1 MSKDVRVPLRALDGY
16 LQNLI
21 DKVFKILPMKEEQ
34 CSTLPS
40 YLRSLESELVG
51 CYKLWDELADEPQ
64 FLALINVVN
73 YLAVEEYDVAICK
86 REVFK
91 AIHLV
96 ESVKKNIRE
105 EG

>member
-34 CSTLPS
+34 CGTLPS

-73 YLAVEEYDVAICK
+73 YLTVEEYDVAVCK

>member
-73 YLAVEEYDVAICK
+73 YLAVEEYDVAVCK

>member
-1 MSKDVRVPLRALDGY
+1 MSKDVKVPSRALDGY

-21 DKVFKILPMKEEQ
+21 NKVFKILPMKEEQ
-34 CSTLPS
+34 CGTLPS
-40 YLRSLESELVG
+40 YLQSLESELVG
-51 CYKLWDELADEPQ
+51 CYKLWDILTDEPQ

-73 YLAVEEYDVAICK
+73 FLAVEEYDVAVCK

>member
-34 CSTLPS
+34 CGTLPS

-73 YLAVEEYDVAICK
+73 YLAVEEYDVAVCK

>member
-64 FLALINVVN
+64 FFALINVVN
-73 YLAVEEYDVAICK
+73 FLAVEECDVAVCK

>member
-1 MSKDVRVPLRALDGY
+1 MSKDVKAPLRALDGY

-51 CYKLWDELADEPQ
+51 CYKLWDKLADEPQ
-64 FLALINVVN
+64 FFALINVVN
-73 YLAVEEYDVAICK
+73 YLAVEEYDVAVCK